1 MGLEQGKCPSQSFT
15 LSMGMNYGMNCGN
28 ARFMFCC
35 STQPTQS
42 DQRRWHFVGSL
53 TACWWAQFGQL
64 GNGSTEDANAPQVIE
79 ALADKKAKLISCG
92 WRHTVAV
99 TEDGQVYS
107 WGRGVHGQL
116 GHGELVD
123 L

>member
-1 MGLEQGKCPSQSFT
+1 M
-15 LSMGMNYGMNCGN
+15 
-28 ARFMFCC
+28 
-35 STQPTQS
+35 
-42 DQRRWHFVGSL
+42 DSL
-53 TACWWAQFGQL
+53 TACWWVQFGQL
-64 GNGSTEDANAPQVIE
+64 GNGTNEDANAPQVIE
-79 ALADKKAKLISCG
+79 ALASKKAKLISCG